1 MTSESRTVFPCNTCS
16 LSFTSSALQ
25 RTHMRQPWHIYN
37 LKRRISHLPVL
48 TEKDFGTLESKAEE
62 VTQRQRNN
70 DDALIRKT
78 RTRVA
83 HNISGRDSNSKSPT
97 GDANDDHSKTLSSTR
112 CLFCPSAFL
121 TPAANLGHM
130 STQHSLFIPAPSQL
144 YSLESFLSYLAVL
157 IFEYHEC
164 LYCGQKKGS
173 VDAVQTHMRDKGHC
187 MIDMSELRG
196 FWDVEVEEGD
206 SEDWKYKMKAETHLP
221 SGLVVNPWRSN
232 SGDETT
238 SRAANPSFACAG
250 RASRRYRSLR
260 SANTT
265 ADSSP
270 AQQPPTPHLR
280 PSHTALHHASNDPHR
295 SLSTI
300 SRPERGLVGV
310 SDQQIRTL
318 QVLDKKMKSREE
330 IAKARVR
337 YASQQQ
343 PVKTVYYKTENPV
356 YQAG

>member
-1 MTSESRTVFPCNTCS
+1 MVRLTFCDS
-16 LSFTSSALQ
+16 
-25 RTHMRQPWHIYN
+25 IYN
-37 LKRRISHLPVL
+37 LKRRISDLPVL

-70 DDALIRKT
+70 DDALIRKP
-78 RTRVA
+78 RTHVA
-83 HNISGRDSNSKSPT
+83 HNISGRDTNSKQPT
-97 GDANDDHSKTLSSTR
+97 EDTKDDDFRTSSSTG
-112 CLFCPSAFL
+112 CLFCPSCSP
-121 TPAANLGHM
+121 TPAMNLDHM
-130 STQHSLFIPAPSQL
+130 SRQHSLFIPAPSQL

-157 IFEYHEC
+157 VYEYHEC
-164 LYCGQKKGS
+164 LYCGQEKGS

-196 FWDVEVEEGD
+196 FWDVEVEEGG

-221 SGLVVNPWRSN
+221 SGLVVNPRRSN

-250 RASRRYRSLR
+250 RASRKHRSLR
-260 SANTT
+260 SANTA

-270 AQQPPTPHLR
+270 AQQSPTPHPR
-280 PSHTALHHASNDPHR
+280 PSHTTLHHASNDPHR
-295 SLSTI
+295 RLSTM

-318 QVLDKKMKSREE
+318 QILDKKMKSREE